1 MAMIGARV
9 SRSEGEKHR
18 KTLLDMGVL
27 DINYKIAYDGDYIIF
42 PLREEISGYNII
54 EYTFFPREK
63 RKSSLREILS
73 DKIPESY
80 LFKLR
85 AFDTI
90 GNIALIQLSEELI
103 SYQKII
109 GDALLELN
117 PFIKAVFRKDSIE
130 GEYRV
135 PKLELIAG
143 ENITESVYLEF
154 GVRILLDVSKVYFS
168 PRLSEER
175 KRIAS
180 LVKKDEIV
188 FDMFCG
194 VGPFSLMIAKKSEP
208 KKIYAV
214 DINET
219 AIYYLKKNIAL
230 NRTYNIVPIHGDSRK
245 EIKSIQNPDRIIM
258 NLPHSSFDFLPDVFL
273 TYESSIVHFYSVS
286 ENINAVKKKILQEAE
301 KHNKRVEFLFER
313 TVKSYSPN
321 TDIYCV
327 DFSFS

>member
-1 MAMIGARV
+1 MIGARV
-9 SRSEGEKHR
+9 SRSEAENHR
-18 KTLLDMGVL
+18 KTLLDMGLL
-27 DINYKIAYDGDYIIF
+27 DINFKIAYDDDYVIL
-42 PLREEISGYNII
+42 PLKEKIKGYDIVDYDFISL
-54 EYTFFPREK
+54 EK

-73 DKIPESY
+73 KKIPESY
-80 LFKLR
+80 LLKLR
-85 AFDTI
+85 AFDGI
-90 GNIALIQLSEELI
+90 GNIALIQLSDELI

-109 GDALLELN
+109 GEALLELN

-143 ENITESVYLEF
+143 ECITETVYREF

-175 KRIAS
+175 KRIVS
-180 LVKKDEIV
+180 LIKKDEIIL
-188 FDMFCG
+188 DMFCG
-194 VGPFSLMIAKKSEP
+194 VGPFSLMISKKSEP
-208 KKIYAV
+208 KKIYAI

-230 NRTYNIVPIHGDSRK
+230 NKTYNIIPIHGDSK
-245 EIKSIQNPDRIIM
+245 LEIKKIENPDRIIM
-258 NLPHSSFDFLPDVFL
+258 NLPHTSFEFLPDVFS
-273 TYESSIVHFYSVS
+273 TYKNAIVHFYAVS
-286 ENINAVKKKILQEAE
+286 ESISLVKKKIIEESE
-301 KHNKRVEFLFER
+301 KHNKKIEFLFER

-321 TDIYCV
+321 TDIYCI